1 MNKNDESTSSSDNP
15 IIAIGWVIYNKKDKD
30 KICYLT
36 REFHMPET
44 DTEKKVV
51 DIKERTK

>member
-1 MNKNDESTSSSDNP
+1 MEDFVMTAK
-15 IIAIGWVIYNKKDKD
+15 
-30 KICYLT
+30 

-51 DIKERTK
+51 DIKDTNQSRRMETKEVSW